1 VKVRVGRE
9 VLADA
14 VGWVAKGLPSRP
26 SVPILAGMLVEAGD
40 GQVTLSGFDYESS
53 AQVSVPA
60 EVADAGRF
68 LVSGRLLA
76 DICRSMPRDSV
87 DLSGEAARV
96 QVSSGS
102 SRFVLHT
109 LPLGEY
115 PALPEVP
122 TATGVVSG
130 ELFARAVGQVVSAAG
145 RDDTLPVFTGIRL
158 EIRGSTISL
167 LATDRYRLALRTF
180 EWEPIDPAIE
190 ANALVPAK
198 LLADLAKAMA
208 GNELT
213 LALGSTR
220 TGDGLMGFAGG
231 GRRATSRLIDG
242 DFPKVRSLIP
252 AESAIATTV
261 RVDTAVLVEAVKRVA
276 LVAERTT
283 PVRLTFADGTATL
296 DAGSGD
302 EAQASES
309 VDVVLIGE
317 PVVTGFNAGYLLDG
331 LASIG
336 APVAHFAFTQ
346 PTKPANLTGLRS
358 PDDSPAGESAYIL
371 MPMRLPNSSTTTWSA

>member
-1 VKVRVGRE
+1 MKVRVGRE
-9 VLADA
+9 VLAEA
-14 VGWVAKGLPSRP
+14 IGWVAKGLPSRP

-60 EVADAGRF
+60 EVADEGRY

-87 DLSGEAARV
+87 ELSGDAARV

-102 SRFVLHT
+102 SRFVLQT

-115 PALPEVP
+115 PALPELP
-122 TATGVVSG
+122 GATGVVSG
-130 ELFARAVGQVVSAAG
+130 EAFSRAVHQVVSAAG

-158 EIRGSTISL
+158 EIRGPKIEL
-167 LATDRYRLALRTF
+167 LTTDRYRLAVRTV
-180 EWEPIDPAIE
+180 EWEPVDPGVE

-198 LLADLAKAMA
+198 MLADVSKAMA
-208 GNELT
+208 GHDVT

-220 TGDGLMGFAGG
+220 TGDGLIGFESA

-242 DFPKVRSLIP
+242 EFPKVRSLIP
-252 AESAIATTV
+252 APAAITSTV
-261 RVDTAVLVEAVKRVA
+261 RVETAVLVEAVKRVA

-283 PVRLTFADGTATL
+283 PIRLTITDGTATL

-309 VDVVLIGE
+309 VEVALTGE
-317 PVVTGFNAGYLLDG
+317 PVSTGFNAGYLLDG

-358 PDDSPAGESAYIL
+358 PDDEPSGDSAYIL
-371 MPMRLPNSSTTTWSA
+371 MPMRLPS

>member
-1 VKVRVGRE
+1 MKVRVGRE

-26 SVPILAGMLVEAGD
+26 SVPILAGMLVTARD
-40 GQVTLSGFDYESS
+40 GQVTLAGFDYESS

-60 EVADAGRF
+60 EVADEGQF

-76 DICRSMPRDSV
+76 DICRSMPGDSV

-96 QVSSGS
+96 QVNSGS
-102 SRFVLHT
+102 SRFVLHA
-109 LPLGEY
+109 LPIGEY

-122 TATGVVSG
+122 AATGVVSG
-130 ELFARAVGQVVSAAG
+130 DLFARAVGQVVSAAG
-145 RDDTLPVFTGIRL
+145 RDDTLPVFTAIRL
-158 EIRGSTISL
+158 EIRGSTVSL

-180 EWEPIDPAIE
+180 EWEPVDPEVE
-190 ANALVPAK
+190 ANALVPARM
-198 LLADLAKAMA
+198 LADVAKAMT
-208 GNELT
+208 GHDLT
-213 LALGSTR
+213 LALGSTH
-220 TGDGLMGFAGG
+220 TGDGLIGFEGAG
-231 GRRATSRLIDG
+231 RQATSRLIDG

-252 AESAIATTV
+252 AESAITSTV
-261 RVDTAVLVEAVKRVA
+261 RVETAVLVEAVKRVS

-283 PVRLTFADGTATL
+283 PIRLTFADGTATL

-309 VDVVLIGE
+309 VEVTLTGD

-336 APVAHFAFTQ
+336 APIAHFAFTQ
-346 PTKPANLTGLRS
+346 PIKPANLTGLRS
-358 PDDSPAGESAYIL
+358 PDDSPSGESAYIL
-371 MPMRLPNSSTTTWSA
+371 MPMRLQG

>member
-1 VKVRVGRE
+1 MKVRVGRE

-26 SVPILAGMLVEAGD
+26 SVPILAGMLVTARD
-40 GQVTLSGFDYESS
+40 GQVTLAGFDYESS

-60 EVADAGRF
+60 EVADEGQF

-76 DICRSMPRDSV
+76 DICRSMPGDSV

-96 QVSSGS
+96 QVNSGS
-102 SRFVLHT
+102 SRFVLHA
-109 LPLGEY
+109 LPIGEY

-122 TATGVVSG
+122 AATGVVSG
-130 ELFARAVGQVVSAAG
+130 DLFARAVGQVVSAAG
-145 RDDTLPVFTGIRL
+145 RDDTLPVFTAIRL
-158 EIRGSTISL
+158 EIRGSTVSL

-180 EWEPIDPAIE
+180 EWEPVDPEVE
-190 ANALVPAK
+190 ANALVPARM
-198 LLADLAKAMA
+198 LADVAKAMT
-208 GNELT
+208 GHDLT
-213 LALGSTR
+213 LALGSTH
-220 TGDGLMGFAGG
+220 TGDGLIGFEGAG
-231 GRRATSRLIDG
+231 RQATSRLIDG

-252 AESAIATTV
+252 AESAITSTV
-261 RVDTAVLVEAVKRVA
+261 RVETAVLVEAVKRVS

-283 PVRLTFADGTATL
+283 PIRLTFADGRATL

-309 VDVVLIGE
+309 VEVTLTGD

-336 APVAHFAFTQ
+336 APIAHFAFTQ
-346 PTKPANLTGLRS
+346 PIKPANLTGLRS
-358 PDDSPAGESAYIL
+358 PDDSPSGESAYIL
-371 MPMRLPNSSTTTWSA
+371 MPMRLQG

>member
-1 VKVRVGRE
+1 MGGVQVKVRVGRE
-9 VLADA
+9 VLAEA
-14 VGWVAKGLPSRP
+14 VGWVAKTLPSRP

-60 EVADAGRF
+60 EVADEGRY

-87 DLSGEAARV
+87 ELSGDATRV

-102 SRFVLHT
+102 SRFVLHS
-109 LPLGEY
+109 LPLDEY

-122 TATGVVSG
+122 AATGVVSG
-130 ELFARAVGQVVSAAG
+130 EVFARAVSQVVSAAG
-145 RDDTLPVFTGIRL
+145 RDDTLPVFTAIRV
-158 EIRGSTISL
+158 EIRGSTIAL
-167 LATDRYRLALRTF
+167 LATDRYRLAVRTF
-180 EWEPIDPAIE
+180 EWEPVDPTVE
-190 ANALVPAK
+190 ANALVPARM
-198 LLADLAKAMA
+198 LADLAKAMA
-208 GNELT
+208 GHELT
-213 LALGSTR
+213 LALGSTS
-220 TGDGLMGFAGG
+220 TGDGLMGFESA

-242 DFPKVRSLIP
+242 EFPKVRSLIP
-252 AESAIATTV
+252 APSAITSTV
-261 RVDTAVLVEAVKRVA
+261 RVDTHALVEAVKRVA

-309 VDVVLIGE
+309 VEITLTGE

-358 PDDSPAGESAYIL
+358 PDDDPTDEAAYIL
-371 MPMRLPNSSTTTWSA
+371 MPMRLPS

>member
-1 VKVRVGRE
+1 LKVRVGRE
-9 VLADA
+9 VLAEA
-14 VGWVAKGLPSRP
+14 VGWVARGLPSRP
-26 SVPILAGMLVEAGD
+26 SVPILAGMLVDAGD

-60 EVADAGRF
+60 EVADEGLF

-87 DLSGEAARV
+87 DLSGEDARIEV
-96 QVSSGS
+96 TSGS

-109 LPLGEY
+109 LPLSEY
-115 PALPEVP
+115 PTLPEMP
-122 TATGVVSG
+122 GASGVVDG
-130 ELFARAVGQVVSAAG
+130 EVFARAVGQVVSAAG
-145 RDDTLPVFTGIRL
+145 KDDTLPVFTGIRV

-167 LATDRYRLALRTF
+167 LATDRYRLAVRTF
-180 EWEPIDPAIE
+180 EWEPVDPSAE
-190 ANALVPAK
+190 ANALVPARM
-198 LLADLAKAMA
+198 LADVAKAMA
-208 GNELT
+208 GRDLT

-220 TGDGLMGFAGG
+220 TGDGLIGFEGG

-242 DFPKVRSLIP
+242 DFPRVRNLIP
-252 AESAIATTV
+252 AEGAVTSTV
-261 RVDTAVLVEAVKRVA
+261 QVDTAALVEAVKRVA

-283 PVRLTFADGTATL
+283 PLRITFADGTASL

-309 VDVVLIGE
+309 VEVTLTGE
-317 PVVTGFNAGYLLDG
+317 PVVTGFNVGYLLDG
-331 LASIG
+331 LASLG
-336 APVAHFAFTQ
+336 APIAHFAFTQ

-358 PDDSPAGESAYIL
+358 PDEQPDGRSAYIL
-371 MPMRLPNSSTTTWSA
+371 MPMRLPN

>member
-1 VKVRVGRE
+1 MKVRVGRE
-9 VLADA
+9 VLAEA
-14 VGWVAKGLPSRP
+14 IGWVAKGLPSRP
-26 SVPILAGMLVEAGD
+26 SVPILAGMLVEAGA

-60 EVADAGRF
+60 EVADEGRY

-87 DLSGEAARV
+87 ELSGDATRV

-102 SRFVLHT
+102 SRFVLQT

-115 PALPEVP
+115 PALPELP
-122 TATGVVSG
+122 AATGVVSG
-130 ELFARAVGQVVSAAG
+130 EAFSRAVHQVVSAAG

-158 EIRGSTISL
+158 EIRGPKIEL
-167 LATDRYRLALRTF
+167 LTTDRYRLAVRTV
-180 EWEPIDPAIE
+180 EWEPVDPSVE

-198 LLADLAKAMA
+198 LLADVSKAMA
-208 GNELT
+208 GHDVT

-220 TGDGLMGFAGG
+220 TGDGLIGFEGA

-242 DFPKVRSLIP
+242 EFPKVRSLIP
-252 AESAIATTV
+252 APAAITSTV
-261 RVDTAVLVEAVKRVA
+261 RVETAMLVEAAKRVA

-283 PVRLTFADGTATL
+283 PVRLTVADGTATL

-309 VDVVLIGE
+309 IEVALTGE
-317 PVVTGFNAGYLLDG
+317 PVSTGFNAGYLLDG

-358 PDDSPAGESAYIL
+358 PDDDPPADSAYIL
-371 MPMRLPNSSTTTWSA
+371 MPMRLPS